1 MYEYTHMS
9 DFIKILCVNSHSHS
23 YSCKVIFYRK
33 ICIRF
38 EIGSKYYIGYILK
51 YLCSL
56 ISCEPYI
63 CTSVGILLS
72 TSLRKSISFLVHCY
86 FLCFYIYFS
95 LSLSFSLH
103 LFTKQT
109 KSGYCYDV
117 VFDCEYQSK
126 WCYGE
131 YPKHSIGLNL
141 WYLRISIKYVT
152 FTLVPYKYL
161 IFTFA
166 SFYYFFPLVNFPS
179 IVKV

>member
-9 DFIKILCVNSHSHS
+9 DFIKILCVDSHSHS

-95 LSLSFSLH
+95 LLLSLLLSLSLSLSIF
-103 LFTKQT
+103 LPSKQR
-109 KSGYCYDV
+109 V
-117 VFDCEYQSK
+117 VF
-126 WCYGE
+126 
-131 YPKHSIGLNL
+131 
-141 WYLRISIKYVT
+141 VM
-152 FTLVPYKYL
+152 TLFL
-161 IFTFA
+161 I
-166 SFYYFFPLVNFPS
+166 VNILLSDVMVNIQNFL
-179 IVKV
+179 